1 MRISKTIDLKNQ
13 VSRRKKAQS
22 EDFDVEYYP
31 FEDEKELVRQ
41 VLEKYNLGATANCDT
56 DNFYE

>member
-1 MRISKTIDLKNQ
+1 MRRSKTIDLKNQ
-13 VSRRKKAQS
+13 VFRRKKAQS

-41 VLEKYNLGATANCDT
+41 VLEKYNLGATASYDT

>member
-1 MRISKTIDLKNQ
+1 MRRSKTIDLKNQ

-41 VLEKYNLGATANCDT
+41 VLEKYNLGVTASYDT